1 MGLCTS
7 KPSVVGS
14 PVAGSPEHYLTHT
27 AEQTTPS
34 TPSSPEAPMSP
45 SLHGLVALG
54 SSGTRR
60 GRFRQPPLQPHEVQQ
75 AAYQL
80 GMRLSGRPIEDASD
94 RQRLADATETV
105 HETRLALHRGRGN
118 VDSDLLLSNGRSAT
132 YSSLSYC
139 LGENDE
145 NLLAGSAL
153 AAGAGNCD
161 HNAAINTRR
170 HAVRMEDGGQMMT
183 VRDYEQTHLYALYQ
197 PPISAEAE
205 ESPVVLDSWGDG
217 PAVLLR
223 DSHWAE
229 TYGTSTNVIER
240 FDKRDAIDALART
253 NAFRAEIEDPQTDL
267 HANAR
272 DLETAFLANPA
283 PGDIFSAMPVIAPE
297 LAQSTRQR
305 LQEYSPRTRQALAAD
320 AARQAYGLD
329 NAQPISPR
337 TTAAILEDAERL
349 DALGRPPLSW

>member
-14 PVAGSPEHYLTHT
+14 PVAGEPEHYLTHT
-27 AEQTTPS
+27 TEQTTPS

-45 SLHGLVALG
+45 SLHGLVAIG

-60 GRFRQPPLQPHEVQQ
+60 GRFRQPTLQPHEVQQ

-80 GMRLSGRPIEDASD
+80 GMRLNGRPIEDASD

-118 VDSDLLLSNGRSAT
+118 VDSDLRLSNGRSAIYT
-132 YSSLSYC
+132 DVAYAMYR
-139 LGENDE
+139 DE
-145 NLLAGSAL
+145 AGSGL
-153 AAGAGNCD
+153 AVGAGNCD
-161 HNAAINTRR
+161 HNAAINARQ

-183 VRDYEQTHLYALYQ
+183 VRECSVPHVYALYQ
-197 PPISAEAE
+197 PPGAAEAKK
-205 ESPVVLDSWGDG
+205 SAVVLDSWCDG
-217 PAVLLR
+217 PATLLR
-223 DSHWAE
+223 DSRWAE
-229 TYGTSTNVIER
+229 TYGTTTTVVEK
-240 FDKRDAIDALART
+240 FDKPAASAALNKA
-253 NAFRAEIEDPQTDL
+253 NAYKTEIEDPQTAN
-267 HANAR
+267 HAYAR
-272 DLETAFLANPA
+272 QLEEALLFNQAKRAPQYAFP
-283 PGDIFSAMPVIAPE
+283 SMPVIAPD

-305 LQEYSPRTRQALAAD
+305 LQEHSPRTREALAAD
-320 AARQAYGLD
+320 AARQAYALD
-329 NAQPISPR
+329 DAQPISPR

>member
-1 MGLCTS
+1 I
-7 KPSVVGS
+7 
-14 PVAGSPEHYLTHT
+14 
-27 AEQTTPS
+27 
-34 TPSSPEAPMSP
+34 
-45 SLHGLVALG
+45 LG
-54 SSGTRR
+54 VS
-60 GRFRQPPLQPHEVQQ
+60 
-75 AAYQL
+75 
-80 GMRLSGRPIEDASD
+80 
-94 RQRLADATETV
+94 
-105 HETRLALHRGRGN
+105 
-118 VDSDLLLSNGRSAT
+118 
-132 YSSLSYC
+132 
-139 LGENDE
+139 
-145 NLLAGSAL
+145 
-153 AAGAGNCD
+153 
-161 HNAAINTRR
+161 
-170 HAVRMEDGGQMMT
+170 
-183 VRDYEQTHLYALYQ
+183 HLYALYQ

-223 DSHWAE
+223 DSRWAE

-253 NAFRAEIEDPQTDL
+253 NAFIAEIEDPQTDL

-283 PGDIFSAMPVIAPE
+283 PGYIFSAMPVIAPE